1 MFLLAGIGNPGA
13 AYDGTRHNIGF
24 AVVER
29 VAHLLG
35 AEPFRQQKKNRLSKA
50 RLPGGGDCLLV
61 MPQTFMNLSGE
72 GVGPLAR
79 FYKLQPEQI
88 LIVHDELDFPLG
100 QVRFKLHGGHGGH
113 NGLRSLLAHIP
124 SDFARLRVGIGGLGS
139 RVQQIDFVLGRFRPE
154 EQGPM
159 QDSIDVA
166 AKAAILAMQRG
177 FEAAMRDLH
186 KPPPRPGAAA
196 KPGSRP

>member
-1 MFLLAGIGNPGA
+1 MFLLAGLGNPGA

-29 VAHLLG
+29 VGQRLS
-35 AEPFRQQKKNRLSKA
+35 AEPFRSQKKNRISKA

-61 MPQTFMNLSGE
+61 LPQTFMNLSGE

-79 FYKLQPEQI
+79 FYKLDASQI

-124 SDFARLRVGIGGLGS
+124 GDFARLRVGIGGLGS
-139 RVQQIDFVLGRFRPE
+139 RVQQIDFVLGRFRPD

-159 QDSIDVA
+159 QDSIEVA
-166 AKAAILAMQRG
+166 ATAAILAMQRG

-186 KPPPRPGAAA
+186 KPKPRSDATA
-196 KPGSRP
+196 KPAGRP